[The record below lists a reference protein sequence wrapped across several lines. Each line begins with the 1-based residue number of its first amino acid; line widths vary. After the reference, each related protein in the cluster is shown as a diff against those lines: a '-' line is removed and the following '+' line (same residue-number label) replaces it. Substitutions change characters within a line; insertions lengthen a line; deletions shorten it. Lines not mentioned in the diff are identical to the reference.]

1 MLPGIGVFGTG
12 DIVRALVPFL
22 RAKGFRVEAVWGR
35 TLDAAENVATEL
47 NVPFHTNK
55 VDDVL
60 LRKDVDLVF
69 IICQPDLHAQIAVKA
84 LGIGKHVL
92 CDRPAGLCQLEV
104 LKMVHAA
111 QYYPSLISVIS
122 HGLRFLPAF
131 VHMKRQIDSGYVG
144 TVNVCDVRV
153 HCGSMIGHQFDWMC
167 SHLMGGGILTMVGSH
182 IIDIISFVTGQRATR
197 VHGMMRTFT
206 KSTEKINGIRWIDS
220 DDFCSF
226 QMILDGGICVTST
239 LNSHMAGGFV
249 QEVVV
254 CGSRGRL
261 VVRGANL
268 YGQNTSLEREE
279 LIHEGPDDVAHLT
292 NKNSNARINSLLP
305 QPYLQGLFRLV
316 GALKEAFATGD
327 GEHGWLKEPVSS
339 AAAFEDGQYVQAVID
354 AIKLSSASRQ
364 WEQVTVAND
373 ENELNPLMT
382 RLNLPNIN
390 MSSLDALSQAPT
402 NRPPP
407 QRKVTSSESHLPWS
421 FATKH

>member
-1 MLPGIGVFGTG
+1 
-12 DIVRALVPFL
+12 
-22 RAKGFRVEAVWGR
+22 
-35 TLDAAENVATEL
+35 
-47 NVPFHTNK
+47 
-55 VDDVL
+55 
-60 LRKDVDLVF
+60 
-69 IICQPDLHAQIAVKA
+69 
-84 LGIGKHVL
+84 
-92 CDRPAGLCQLEV
+92 
-104 LKMVHAA
+104 MVHAA

-131 VHMKRQIDSGYVG
+131 VQMKRHLEAGYVG
-144 TVNVCDVRV
+144 AVNVCDVRV
-153 HCGSMIGHQFDWMC
+153 HCGSMIGSQFDWMC

-182 IIDIISFVTGQRATR
+182 IIDAVSFVTGQRATR

-226 QMILDGGICVTST
+226 QMILDGGACVTST
-239 LNSHMAGGFV
+239 LNSHVAGGFV

-261 VVRGANL
+261 AVRGASL
-268 YGQNTSLEREE
+268 YGQTHTDEREQ
-279 LIHEGPDDVAHLT
+279 LLHEGSADDLTHLA
-292 NKNSNARINSLLP
+292 NRNDNSSARVNSLLP

-339 AAAFEDGQYVQAVID
+339 AATFEDGQYVQAVID
-354 AIKLSSASRQ
+354 AVKLSSASRQ
-364 WEQVTVAND
+364 WEQVTVASD

-402 NRPPP
+402 NRPQPAP
-407 QRKVTSSESHLPWS
+407 TQRKTTATSESHLPWS

>member
-1 MLPGIGVFGTG
+1 MKKARLETMLPGIGVFGTG

-47 NVPFHTNK
+47 NIPFHTNK

-92 CDRPAGLCQLEV
+92 CDRPAGLCQ
-104 LKMVHAA
+104 
-111 QYYPSLISVIS
+111 
-122 HGLRFLPAF
+122 
-131 VHMKRQIDSGYVG
+131 
-144 TVNVCDVRV
+144 
-153 HCGSMIGHQFDWMC
+153 
-167 SHLMGGGILTMVGSH
+167 
-182 IIDIISFVTGQRATR
+182 RATR

-226 QMILDGGICVTST
+226 QMILDGGICVTAT

-268 YGQNTSLEREE
+268 YGQNTSLDREE

-339 AAAFEDGQYVQAVID
+339 AATFEDGQYVQAVID

>member
-1 MLPGIGVFGTG
+1 M
-12 DIVRALVPFL
+12 RALVPFL

-35 TLDAAENVATEL
+35 TLEAAENVATEL
-47 NVPFHTNK
+47 NIPFHTNK

-131 VHMKRQIDSGYVG
+131 MQMKRHLEAGYVG
-144 TVNVCDVRV
+144 AVNVCDVRV
-153 HCGSMIGHQFDWMC
+153 HCGSMIGSQFDWMC

-182 IIDIISFVTGQRATR
+182 IIDAVSFVTGQRATR

-226 QMILDGGICVTST
+226 QMILDGGACVTAT
-239 LNSHMAGGFV
+239 LNSHVAGGFV
-249 QEVVV
+249 QELVV

-261 VVRGANL
+261 AVRGASL
-268 YGQNTSLEREE
+268 YGQTHTDEREQ
-279 LIHEGPDDVAHLT
+279 LLHDGSADDLTHLA
-292 NKNSNARINSLLP
+292 NRNDNSSARVNSLLP

-339 AAAFEDGQYVQAVID
+339 AATFEDGQYVQAVID
-354 AIKLSSASRQ
+354 AVKLSSASRQ
-364 WEQVTVAND
+364 WEQVTVASD

-402 NRPPP
+402 NRPQPAP
-407 QRKVTSSESHLPWS
+407 TQRKTTATSESHLPWS